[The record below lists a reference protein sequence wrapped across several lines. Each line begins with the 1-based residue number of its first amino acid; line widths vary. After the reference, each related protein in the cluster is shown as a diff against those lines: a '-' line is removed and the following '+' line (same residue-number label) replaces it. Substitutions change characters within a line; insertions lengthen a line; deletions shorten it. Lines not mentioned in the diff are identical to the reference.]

1 MFTPLAEIARQF
13 GVAGS
18 LELDPRYNI
27 APTQP
32 VAAIRSNTEGLRSLD
47 MLRWGLVPHWA
58 KDLSIGNRLINA
70 RAETVAEKPA
80 FRQAFS
86 RRRCLILASGFYEW
100 GQTEH
105 GKFPFFMSPADGHC
119 MAFAGLWEQWRGGG
133 DEPIESCVIIT
144 TAANTTLSR
153 VHHRM
158 PAILAEEAQTLWLNA
173 DASSEDC
180 LQLLKSAPEDEL
192 EIRQVRRTVNNPRN
206 DGAELIEVVSTAAD

>member
-1 MFTPLAEIARQF
+1 MFTPLAGIARQF
-13 GVAGS
+13 GVTGPVK
-18 LELDPRYNI
+18 LDPRYNI

-70 RAETVAEKPA
+70 RAETVAEKPT

-100 GQTEH
+100 GQTEN
-105 GKFPFFMSPADGHC
+105 GKFPFFMSPPDGHC
-119 MAFAGLWEQWRGGG
+119 LAFAGLWEQWRGGG
-133 DEPIESCVIIT
+133 DGEIESCVIIT

-158 PAILAEEAQTLWLNA
+158 PAILSEEAQKLWLNA
-173 DASSEDC
+173 EASSGDRLE
-180 LQLLKSAPEDEL
+180 LLRSAPENEL
-192 EIRQVRRTVNNPRN
+192 EIRQVRQTVHNPRN
-206 DGAELIEVVSTAAD
+206 DGAELIEQVSTAD